1 MRMSFEVAA
10 KQELEAEE
18 NEEQEKPE
26 PWLTFDLADQEFVIP
41 ERPSPSQ
48 NIVIIAALASGGAE
62 PLRAIFAYLD
72 NILEGDGGRRIRKL
86 VERKVITF
94 DLLYGGDDLNEEGI
108 VDRIMALASANP
120 TEDAI
125 DSSSSQTD
133 TGRRSTGRS
142 PGKGSTRS
150 S

>member
-10 KQELEAEE
+10 KQEIEAEE
-18 NEEQEKPE
+18 NGEAEKPE
-26 PWLTFDLADQEFVIP
+26 PWLTFGLAGQEFVVP
-41 ERPSPSQ
+41 EKPTSSQ
-48 NIVIIAALASGGAE
+48 SIVVVAALAEGGAQ

-86 VERKVITF
+86 VERKVIEF
-94 DLLYGGDDLNEEGI
+94 DLLYGGDELNEEGI

-120 TEDAI
+120 TDAPAA
-125 DSSSSQTD
+125 SSSSEPD
-133 TGRRSTGRS
+133 TGKRSTGRS
-142 PGKGSTRS
+142 PGRGSTRS